1 MEKYMT
7 ISVAA
12 YNVES
17 FLDQL
22 MQSIVA
28 SKALDRIEVIIVNDG
43 SQDGTE
49 QKARYYQ
56 EKYPESVRLI
66 NKTNGGHGSAINR
79 GIREA
84 KGKYFRTLDG
94 DDWLESEHL
103 RALVER
109 MDDLNADIILSNYS
123 NCYDN
128 GKVEV
133 IDDFPR
139 LIKGKTYTFDELQ
152 PLVEWMRNCTVIYR
166 TELLQAHD
174 IQLDEKCFYVDAEYA
189 LYPIPYVNTIFYAKE
204 FLYCYRLGRT
214 EQSVSRENRQRL
226 IADGKRVSESLIK
239 YYASVKNQL
248 TECKKLY
255 FAEGIATHCLFHF
268 KSLMMFPASKEKKEE
283 IRSFEIMI
291 RENVPE
297 AYEKMAQRG
306 KRSRMLRFLRTTHYQ
321 GYRIM
326 CWYKNRGI

>member
-1 MEKYMT
+1 MNGQKNGPAGKRSRKKTERMLFSSG
-7 ISVAA
+7 SVKR
-12 YNVES
+12 
-17 FLDQL
+17 DQL
-22 MQSIVA
+22 GRDHDV
-28 SKALDRIEVIIVNDG
+28 G
-43 SQDGTE
+43 
-49 QKARYYQ
+49 AR
-56 EKYPESVRLI
+56 E
-66 NKTNGGHGSAINR
+66 
-79 GIREA
+79 
-84 KGKYFRTLDG
+84 
-94 DDWLESEHL
+94 
-103 RALVER
+103 LVER

-255 FAEGIATHCLFHF
+255 FL
-268 KSLMMFPASKEKKEE
+268 
-283 IRSFEIMI
+283 
-291 RENVPE
+291 
-297 AYEKMAQRG
+297 Y
-306 KRSRMLRFLRTTHYQ
+306 
-321 GYRIM
+321 
-326 CWYKNRGI
+326 